1 MNSQSVEKALI
12 FTRENHTAADILPK
26 ETIAEIVLVFL
37 TKLKGEANWWQ
48 RVVLGLVIRLIEEFL
63 NEQDQ

>member
-48 RVVLGLVIRLIEEFL
+48 RAILSLVIRLIDDWL
-63 NEQDQ
+63 KEQ